1 MASPSSFTYCCPP
14 SSSPVWSEP
23 LYSLRPEHSRERL
36 QDDSVETV
44 TSTEQ
49 VSWLDWARR
58 PRGGFWERESGPQ
71 GRRGAEPTRELQLP
85 QCSAAPPHLWDA
97 PGAQAWAGEWNAC
110 GAGWGGVVV
119 KVGGRGQYLGP
130 LCLRERRESCSV
142 PAGLKQPGWVGQPTP
157 FCRTSGGSRMD
168 NALSPPCI
176 IVLGH
181 RGEKKWP
188 DCGHAIP

>member
-23 LYSLRPEHSRERL
+23 LYSLRPEHARERL

-44 TSTEQ
+44 TSMEQ

-71 GRRGAEPTRELQLP
+71 GRRCAEPTGELQLP
-85 QCSAAPPHLWDA
+85 QCTAASPLSGKLPA
-97 PGAQAWAGEWNAC
+97 PRLELESGMLVGP
-110 GAGWGGVVV
+110 GWGGVVV

-130 LCLRERRESCSV
+130 LCLRERRESWSV
-142 PAGLKQPGWVGQPTP
+142 PGGLKQPGWVGQPTP
-157 FCRTSGGSRMD
+157 FCQTSGGSRMD
-168 NALSPPCI
+168 NALSPPCS
-176 IVLGH
+176 
-181 RGEKKWP
+181 
-188 DCGHAIP
+188 